1 MTHSTLSL
9 LRKLFVKDL
18 SLDEVVVEEEFE
30 EVARAR
36 VVVPT
41 IMTAARVV
49 VPTTAAMTA
58 AVLAAARARAVAELA
73 VLYTESN

>member
-9 LRKLFVKDL
+9 LRKLFVKEISL
-18 SLDEVVVEEEFE
+18 SIDEEEFG

>member
-18 SLDEVVVEEEFE
+18 SLYPIDEEEFE